1 MHDAGT
7 VVCAVSRGGS
17 WVYDGRGRF
26 AREGRVSKS
35 IDHSTQCGVRVH
47 VQMVSFGR
55 EIFPLSDVY
64 RK

>member
-26 AREGRVSKS
+26 AREGRVSN
-35 IDHSTQCGVRVH
+35 GVLIIVLS
-47 VQMVSFGR
+47 VEFGCTFR
-55 EIFPLSDVY
+55 WSLLGGRYFL
-64 RK
+64 